1 MANDT
6 TITIEGNL
14 AQDPEIRFT
23 PNGTAVANFTIA
35 STPRALNRKTG
46 QWEDQP
52 TLWMRCSAWAGLA
65 ENIGESLIKGAGV
78 IARGD
83 LKQRTYTAKDGSER
97 TSVEMTVHNIGPSL
111 KNAQAVVKKSVR
123 GGQAPAAPAADD
135 PWGGSSHPANTHPF

>member
-23 PNGTAVANFTIA
+23 ANGTAVASFTIA

-46 QWEDQP
+46 QWEDQS

-65 ENIGESLIKGAGV
+65 ENIGESLTKGAGV

-111 KNAQAVVKKSVR
+111 RNAQAVVKKSVR

-135 PWGGSSHPANTHPF
+135 PWAGSGRPDDTHPF